1 MVFVERKKEKKQK
14 KHRRPRLPQV
24 IYVLFLIGTAVFVSF
39 RGGAF
44 SYALFYAALIYPP
57 LALLYLLYIRATFR
71 IHQELVS
78 RELKKRVDSYYQLTL
93 ENAGF
98 LPASGMRLYA
108 YHERAEYGEDMT
120 GEEISLLPKETR
132 EYTTTIRCKFSGSYA
147 IGIEKITFRDAFLLF
162 TLTMPVP
169 SPLYVQVLPTVTRD
183 TDGEMIRAVMQ
194 LTQGMSGSRMAER
207 ENILGNDLL
216 PYMPGDPLKRIH
228 WKNYARSGEL
238 YVRMPEEKD
247 LQIISVVLL
256 ARPMTETTEELARRD
271 HFLDSAVSIATFF
284 ADQKRPVQ
292 FFFYNAGMKKVLVE
306 NYEGMQNL
314 CRELSKSL
322 VLREDTEKADSLLTE
337 EAKRHDCPSLI
348 IREGEMA
355 LV

>member
-1 MVFVERKKEKKQK
+1 MNRKKGKKK
-14 KHRRPRLPQV
+14 RKLRLPQV
-24 IYVLFLIGTAVFVSF
+24 IYILFLIGTGVFVSF

-44 SYALFYAALIYPP
+44 SYALFYAALLYPP
-57 LALLYLLYIRATFR
+57 LALLYLLFVRATFR

-78 RELKKRVDSYYQLTL
+78 RELKKRVDAYYQLTL

-98 LPASGMRLYA
+98 LPASGIRLYA
-108 YHERAEYGEDMT
+108 YHDRADYGEDMT

-132 EYTTTIRCKFSGSYA
+132 EYTTTIRCKFSGSYS

-162 TLTMPVP
+162 TLTMKTP
-169 SPLYVQVLPTVTRD
+169 SPLNVQVLPTVSRD
-183 TDGEMIRAVMQ
+183 TDEEMARTVMQ

-207 ENILGNDLL
+207 EDLLGNDLL

-238 YVRMPEEKD
+238 YVRLPEEKD
-247 LQIISVVLL
+247 LQMISVVLL
-256 ARPMTETTEELARRD
+256 ARPMTETTEELTRRD
-271 HFLDSAVSIATFF
+271 HFLDSAVTIATFF
-284 ADQKRPVQ
+284 AEQKRPVQ

-306 NYEGMQNL
+306 NYEGMQDL
-314 CRELSKSL
+314 CRELSRSL
-322 VLREDTEKADSLLTE
+322 VLREDTEKADSVLTE
-337 EAKRHDCPSLI
+337 EAKRHNCPSLI